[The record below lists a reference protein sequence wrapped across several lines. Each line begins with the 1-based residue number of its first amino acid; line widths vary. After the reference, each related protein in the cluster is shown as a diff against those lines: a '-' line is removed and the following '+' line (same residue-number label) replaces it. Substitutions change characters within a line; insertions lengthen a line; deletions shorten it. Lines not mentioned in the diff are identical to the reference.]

1 MRGQAGNIADGAGV
15 LLSEAQTERMQKDR
29 TGRMKMKRRTIVVML
44 ALLAL
49 ALLGVACGGMAS
61 QESAI
66 ERTDAEEAPA
76 EADFYAEGD
85 FAMAGAPAPL
95 ATMAPAAELAAMD
108 QAANTAAQVPASQQ
122 RLIIRNADMT
132 IVATDTEA
140 ALAQIAQMAE
150 SGGGWVVSSNVYQ
163 SSETSK
169 SGYVQIRVPSEGFQ
183 SVLDAIA
190 GLAVRVESLSTSGQ
204 DVTEEYVDLSSQLA
218 NLEATA
224 ARVRAFLDDATRVE
238 DALAVNAEL
247 SRLENDIAII
257 KGRMQY
263 LEQSSAFSS
272 ITVNVTPDELAQP
285 IEVAGWQPGGVA
297 KQAIETLV
305 SALQS
310 LANLLIWLVIVALPI
325 LLLILLP
332 FALILWLIRRL
343 RRRERPAPPPAE

>member
-1 MRGQAGNIADGAGV
+1 
-15 LLSEAQTERMQKDR
+15 
-29 TGRMKMKRRTIVVML
+29 MKRQMIMIV

-49 ALLGVACGGMAS
+49 ALLAVGCGGDMATGS
-61 QESAI
+61 VAVEQMEP
-66 ERTDAEEAPA
+66 EEAA
-76 EADFYAEGD
+76 RDDFYAEGD
-85 FAMAGAPAPL
+85 FAMAGAPAPAL
-95 ATMAPAAELAAMD
+95 ATMAPVAESAIVD
-108 QAANTAAQVPASQQ
+108 SAANTAAQPPADQQ

-150 SGGGWVVSSNVYQ
+150 NGGGWVVSSNVYQ
-163 SSETSK
+163 SSETTK

-224 ARVRAFLDDATRVE
+224 ARVRAFLDDTTRVE

-247 SRLENDIAII
+247 SRLEGEIAVI
-257 KGRMQY
+257 KGRMQF

-285 IEVAGWQPGGVA
+285 IQVAGWQPSGVA

-305 SALQS
+305 SALQA
-310 LANLLIWLVIVALPI
+310 LANLLIWFVIVALPI
-325 LLLILLP
+325 LLLILIP
-332 FALILWLIRRL
+332 FALIIWIIRRL

>member
-1 MRGQAGNIADGAGV
+1 
-15 LLSEAQTERMQKDR
+15 
-29 TGRMKMKRRTIVVML
+29 MKRRTIFVMMALLIL
-44 ALLAL
+44 ALLA
-49 ALLGVACGGMAS
+49 VACGGGMAT
-61 QESAI
+61 ESTAI
-66 ERTDAEEAPA
+66 EQVAPEEAA
-76 EADFYAEGD
+76 RDDFYAEGE
-85 FAMAGAPAPL
+85 FALAGAPAQPA
-95 ATMAPAAELAAMD
+95 ATMAPAAEPAAD
-108 QAANTAAQVPASQQ
+108 TANQVPANQQ
-122 RLIIRNADMT
+122 RLIIRNAEMT

-140 ALAQIAQMAE
+140 ALTQIAQMAE
-150 SGGGWVVSSNVYQ
+150 NGGGWVVSSNVYQ
-163 SSETSK
+163 SSETTK
-169 SGYVQIRVPSEGFQ
+169 TGYVQIRVPSEGFQ

-263 LEQSSAFSS
+263 LQQSSAFSS
-272 ITVNVTPDELAQP
+272 ITVNVTPDELSQP
-285 IEVAGWQPGGVA
+285 IVVAGWQPSGVA

-305 SALQS
+305 SALQA
-310 LANLLIWLVIVALPI
+310 LANLVIWLVIVALPI
-325 LLLILLP
+325 LLLILIP

-343 RRRERPAPPPAE
+343 RRRERPTPPPPPVSE

>member
-1 MRGQAGNIADGAGV
+1 
-15 LLSEAQTERMQKDR
+15 
-29 TGRMKMKRRTIVVML
+29 MKRRMIMIV

-49 ALLGVACGGMAS
+49 ALLAVGCGGDMATGS
-61 QESAI
+61 VAVEQMEP
-66 ERTDAEEAPA
+66 EEAA
-76 EADFYAEGD
+76 RDDFYAEGD
-85 FAMAGAPAPL
+85 FAMAGAPAPAL
-95 ATMAPAAELAAMD
+95 ATMAPVAESAIVD
-108 QAANTAAQVPASQQ
+108 SAANTAAQPPADQQ

-150 SGGGWVVSSNVYQ
+150 NGGGWVVSSNVYQ
-163 SSETSK
+163 SSETTK

-247 SRLENDIAII
+247 SRLEGEIAVI
-257 KGRMQY
+257 KGRMQF

-285 IEVAGWQPGGVA
+285 IQVAGWQPSGVA

-305 SALQS
+305 SALQA
-310 LANLLIWLVIVALPI
+310 LANLLIWFVIVALPI
-325 LLLILLP
+325 LLLILIP
-332 FALILWLIRRL
+332 FLLIIWLIRRL
-343 RRRERPAPPPAE
+343 RRRERPDPPPAE

>member
-1 MRGQAGNIADGAGV
+1 
-15 LLSEAQTERMQKDR
+15 
-29 TGRMKMKRRTIVVML
+29 MKRRTMIMRV

-49 ALLGVACGGMAS
+49 LLLVAACGGRAGTS
-61 QESAI
+61 TESYDAAV
-66 ERTDAEEAPA
+66 AEESV
-76 EADFYAEGD
+76 AEGE
-85 FAMAGAPAPL
+85 FYREEIGMAGAPATP
-95 ATMAPAAELAAMD
+95 AMEPAADVAVMAEL
-108 QAANTAAQVPASQQ
+108 NSTAAQPLPAAQE

-150 SGGGWVVSSNVYQ
+150 NGGGWVVSSNIYQ
-163 SSETSK
+163 SSETTK

-183 SVLDAIA
+183 SVLDAIG

-247 SRLENDIAII
+247 SRLEGEIAVI
-257 KGRMQY
+257 KGRMQF

-285 IEVAGWQPGGVA
+285 IQVAGWQPSGVA

-305 SALQS
+305 RALQA
-310 LANLLIWLVIVALPI
+310 LANLFIWFVIVALPI
-325 LLLILLP
+325 LLLILIP
-332 FALILWLIRRL
+332 FALIIWIIRRL
-343 RRRERPAPPPAE
+343 RRRERPAPPPPPAPLSE

>member
-1 MRGQAGNIADGAGV
+1 M
-15 LLSEAQTERMQKDR
+15 
-29 TGRMKMKRRTIVVML
+29 IV

-49 ALLGVACGGMAS
+49 ALLAVGCGGDMATGS
-61 QESAI
+61 VAVEQMEP
-66 ERTDAEEAPA
+66 EEAA
-76 EADFYAEGD
+76 RDDFYAEGD
-85 FAMAGAPAPL
+85 FAMAGAPAPAL
-95 ATMAPAAELAAMD
+95 ATMAPVAESAIVD
-108 QAANTAAQVPASQQ
+108 SAANTAAQPPADQQ

-150 SGGGWVVSSNVYQ
+150 NGGGWVVSSNVYQ
-163 SSETSK
+163 SSETTK

-224 ARVRAFLDDATRVE
+224 ARVRAFLDDTTRVE

-247 SRLENDIAII
+247 SRLEGEIAVI
-257 KGRMQY
+257 KGRMQF

-285 IEVAGWQPGGVA
+285 IQVAGWQPSGVA

-305 SALQS
+305 SALQA
-310 LANLLIWLVIVALPI
+310 LANLLIWFVIVALPI
-325 LLLILLP
+325 LLLILIP
-332 FALILWLIRRL
+332 FALIIWIIRRL

>member
-1 MRGQAGNIADGAGV
+1 MI
-15 LLSEAQTERMQKDR
+15 
-29 TGRMKMKRRTIVVML
+29 

-49 ALLGVACGGMAS
+49 ALLGVACGGMGAQS
-61 QESAI
+61 EAI
-66 ERTDAEEAPA
+66 ERTVAEEAPA
-76 EADFYAEGD
+76 VEPEFYAEGD
-85 FAMAGAPAPL
+85 VAMAGAPAPM
-95 ATMAPAAELAAMD
+95 ATMAPVAELAAMD
-108 QAANTAAQVPASQQ
+108 QAANTASQPPANQE

-140 ALAQIAQMAE
+140 ALTQIAQMAD

-169 SGYVQIRVPSEGFQ
+169 TGYIQIRVPSEGFQ
-183 SVLDAIA
+183 SVLDAIG

-204 DVTEEYVDLSSQLA
+204 DVTEEYVDLSSQLT

-247 SRLENDIAII
+247 SRLEGEIAVI

-285 IEVAGWQPGGVA
+285 IEVAGWQPSGVA
-297 KQAIETLV
+297 RQAIETLV

-310 LANLLIWLVIVALPI
+310 LANLLIWFVIVALPI

-332 FALILWLIRRL
+332 FLLILWLIRRL
-343 RRRERPAPPPAE
+343 RRRERPAPPPPPASLSE

>member
-1 MRGQAGNIADGAGV
+1 
-15 LLSEAQTERMQKDR
+15 
-29 TGRMKMKRRTIVVML
+29 MKRRTMIMMV

-49 ALLGVACGGMAS
+49 SLLVVACGGEAGMS
-61 QESAI
+61 TESYDVAV
-66 ERTDAEEAPA
+66 AEESV
-76 EADFYAEGD
+76 AEGE
-85 FAMAGAPAPL
+85 FYREESGMAGAPE
-95 ATMAPAAELAAMD
+95 APAMQPAADMAVLAELNSAAV
-108 QAANTAAQVPASQQ
+108 QPLPAAQE

-150 SGGGWVVSSNVYQ
+150 NGGGWVVSSNVYQ
-163 SSETSK
+163 SSETTK

-247 SRLENDIAII
+247 SRLEGEIAVI

-285 IEVAGWQPGGVA
+285 IQVAGWQPSGVA
-297 KQAIETLV
+297 KQAIETLAR
-305 SALQS
+305 ALQA
-310 LANLLIWLVIVALPI
+310 LANLLIWFVIVALPI
-325 LLLILLP
+325 LLLILIP
-332 FALILWLIRRL
+332 FALIIWVIRRL
-343 RRRERPAPPPAE
+343 RRRERPAPPPPPAPLSE

>member
-1 MRGQAGNIADGAGV
+1 MI
-15 LLSEAQTERMQKDR
+15 M
-29 TGRMKMKRRTIVVML
+29 IV

-49 ALLGVACGGMAS
+49 ALLAVGCGGDMATGS
-61 QESAI
+61 VAVEQMEP
-66 ERTDAEEAPA
+66 EEAA
-76 EADFYAEGD
+76 RDDFYAEGD
-85 FAMAGAPAPL
+85 FAMAGAPAPAL
-95 ATMAPAAELAAMD
+95 ATMAPVAESAIVD
-108 QAANTAAQVPASQQ
+108 SAANTAAQPPADQQ

-150 SGGGWVVSSNVYQ
+150 NGGGWVVSSNVYQ
-163 SSETSK
+163 SSETTK

-247 SRLENDIAII
+247 SRLEGEIAVI
-257 KGRMQY
+257 KGRMQF

-285 IEVAGWQPGGVA
+285 IQVAGWQPSGVA

-305 SALQS
+305 SALQA
-310 LANLLIWLVIVALPI
+310 LANLLIWFVIVALPI
-325 LLLILLP
+325 LLLILIP
-332 FALILWLIRRL
+332 FALIIWIIRRL

>member
-1 MRGQAGNIADGAGV
+1 
-15 LLSEAQTERMQKDR
+15 
-29 TGRMKMKRRTIVVML
+29 MKRQTIMTL
-44 ALLAL
+44 IALLAL
-49 ALLGVACGGMAS
+49 ALLAVACGGMAAEQS
-61 QESAI
+61 SAI

-76 EADFYAEGD
+76 AEADFYAEGE
-85 FAMAGAPAPL
+85 FAMAGAPAPMVE
-95 ATMAPAAELAAMD
+95 TAAME
-108 QAANTAAQVPASQQ
+108 QSANAAAQPPADQQ

-150 SGGGWVVSSNVYQ
+150 NGGGWVVSSNVYQ
-163 SSETSK
+163 SSETTK

-247 SRLENDIAII
+247 SRLEGEIAVI
-257 KGRMQY
+257 KGRMQF

-285 IEVAGWQPGGVA
+285 IQVAGWQPSGVA

-305 SALQS
+305 SALQA
-310 LANLLIWLVIVALPI
+310 LANLLIWFVIVALPI
-325 LLLILLP
+325 LLLILIP
-332 FALILWLIRRL
+332 FALIIWIIRRL

>member
-1 MRGQAGNIADGAGV
+1 
-15 LLSEAQTERMQKDR
+15 
-29 TGRMKMKRRTIVVML
+29 MKRRMIMIV

-49 ALLGVACGGMAS
+49 ALLAVGCGGDMATGS
-61 QESAI
+61 VAVEQMEP
-66 ERTDAEEAPA
+66 EEAA
-76 EADFYAEGD
+76 RDDFYAEGD
-85 FAMAGAPAPL
+85 FAMAGAPAPAL
-95 ATMAPAAELAAMD
+95 ATMAPVAESAIVD
-108 QAANTAAQVPASQQ
+108 SAANTAAQPPADQQ

-150 SGGGWVVSSNVYQ
+150 NGGGWVVSSNVYQ
-163 SSETSK
+163 SSETTK

-224 ARVRAFLDDATRVE
+224 ARVRAFLDDTTRVE

-247 SRLENDIAII
+247 SRLEGEIAVI
-257 KGRMQY
+257 KGRMQF

-285 IEVAGWQPGGVA
+285 IQVAGWQPSGVA

-305 SALQS
+305 SALQA
-310 LANLLIWLVIVALPI
+310 LANLLIWFVIVALPI
-325 LLLILLP
+325 LLLILIP
-332 FALILWLIRRL
+332 FALIIWIIRRL

>member
-1 MRGQAGNIADGAGV
+1 
-15 LLSEAQTERMQKDR
+15 
-29 TGRMKMKRRTIVVML
+29 MKRRMIMIV

-49 ALLGVACGGMAS
+49 ALLAVGCGGDMATGS
-61 QESAI
+61 VAVEQMEP
-66 ERTDAEEAPA
+66 EEAA
-76 EADFYAEGD
+76 RDDFYAEGD
-85 FAMAGAPAPL
+85 FAMAGAPAPAL
-95 ATMAPAAELAAMD
+95 ATMAPVAESAIVD
-108 QAANTAAQVPASQQ
+108 SAANAAAQPPADQQ

-150 SGGGWVVSSNVYQ
+150 NGGGWVVSSNVYQ
-163 SSETSK
+163 SSETTK

-247 SRLENDIAII
+247 SRLEGEIAVI
-257 KGRMQY
+257 KGRMQF

-285 IEVAGWQPGGVA
+285 IQVAGWQPSGVA

-305 SALQS
+305 SALQA
-310 LANLLIWLVIVALPI
+310 LANLLIWFVIVALPI
-325 LLLILLP
+325 LLLILIP
-332 FALILWLIRRL
+332 FALIIWIIRRL